1 MSLLYQKH
9 ASRPLTLDNR
19 VEPELYRDV
28 FPYTHVSRIEFDDT
42 FLVPRPADPM
52 FITDTTFRDGQQAR
66 PPYTV
71 KQIARIYDLLHK
83 LGGKSGLIQASEFF
97 MYSPKDRKAIEVC
110 RSRGYRFPRVTG
122 WIRAN
127 MDDLKIAHD
136 MEFDEV
142 GLLTSMSDYH
152 IFLKLGK
159 TREQAM
165 NDYLKVVTKALEWGI
180 VPAATSKT

>member
-71 KQIARIYDLLHK
+71 KQIARIYDRTHP
-83 LGGKSGLIQASEFF
+83 GLRIFHVFPQGSQ
-97 MYSPKDRKAIEVC
+97 
-110 RSRGYRFPRVTG
+110 GY
-122 WIRAN
+122 
-127 MDDLKIAHD
+127 
-136 MEFDEV
+136 
-142 GLLTSMSDYH
+142 
-152 IFLKLGK
+152 
-159 TREQAM
+159 
-165 NDYLKVVTKALEWGI
+165 
-180 VPAATSKT
+180 

>member
-66 PPYTV
+66 PLIPSSRSPASTTCSTSSA
-71 KQIARIYDLLHK
+71 ARAD
-83 LGGKSGLIQASEFF
+83 S
-97 MYSPKDRKAIEVC
+97 
-110 RSRGYRFPRVTG
+110 SRPPNFSCIPQGSQGY
-122 WIRAN
+122 
-127 MDDLKIAHD
+127 
-136 MEFDEV
+136 
-142 GLLTSMSDYH
+142 
-152 IFLKLGK
+152 
-159 TREQAM
+159 
-165 NDYLKVVTKALEWGI
+165 
-180 VPAATSKT
+180 

>member
-52 FITDTTFRDGQQAR
+52 FITDTTFPCTAR
-66 PPYTV
+66 GPDPL
-71 KQIARIYDLLHK
+71 IPSSRSARIYDLLHK

-97 MYSPKDRKAIEVC
+97 HVFPQGSQ
-110 RSRGYRFPRVTG
+110 GY
-122 WIRAN
+122 
-127 MDDLKIAHD
+127 
-136 MEFDEV
+136 
-142 GLLTSMSDYH
+142 
-152 IFLKLGK
+152 
-159 TREQAM
+159 
-165 NDYLKVVTKALEWGI
+165 
-180 VPAATSKT
+180 

>member
-97 MYSPKDRKAIEVC
+97 MYSPKDRKAIEVYPLA
-110 RSRGYRFPRVTG
+110 SSAMEYP
-122 WIRAN
+122 RAN
-127 MDDLKIAHD
+127 T
-136 MEFDEV
+136 FN
-142 GLLTSMSDYH
+142 GLNPSNLPH
-152 IFLKLGK
+152 NVANLF
-159 TREQAM
+159 
-165 NDYLKVVTKALEWGI
+165 
-180 VPAATSKT
+180 

>member
-83 LGGKSGLIQASEFF
+83 LGGKSGLIPPRIARLLKSAAPEATASPA
-97 MYSPKDRKAIEVC
+97 SPAGSAPTWTTS
-110 RSRGYRFPRVTG
+110 RSPMIWSSMKWACSPACPTT
-122 WIRAN
+122 
-127 MDDLKIAHD
+127 
-136 MEFDEV
+136 
-142 GLLTSMSDYH
+142 TSS
-152 IFLKLGK
+152 
-159 TREQAM
+159 
-165 NDYLKVVTKALEWGI
+165 
-180 VPAATSKT
+180 

>member
-71 KQIARIYDLLHK
+71 KQIARIYDLLHPRRAMMT
-83 LGGKSGLIQASEFF
+83 S
-97 MYSPKDRKAIEVC
+97 SPC
-110 RSRGYRFPRVTG
+110 R
-122 WIRAN
+122 
-127 MDDLKIAHD
+127 
-136 MEFDEV
+136 MEFGEWSV
-142 GLLTSMSDYH
+142 G
-152 IFLKLGK
+152 F
-159 TREQAM
+159 
-165 NDYLKVVTKALEWGI
+165 
-180 VPAATSKT
+180 P

>member
-71 KQIARIYDLLHK
+71 KQIARIHN
-83 LGGKSGLIQASEFF
+83 A
-97 MYSPKDRKAIEVC
+97 R
-110 RSRGYRFPRVTG
+110 
-122 WIRAN
+122 IRLN
-127 MDDLKIAHD
+127 S
-136 MEFDEV
+136 EV
-142 GLLTSMSDYH
+142 GVGT
-152 IFLKLGK
+152 
-159 TREQAM
+159 T
-165 NDYLKVVTKALEWGI
+165 VTITFEGL
-180 VPAATSKT
+180 PSSS

>member
-97 MYSPKDRKAIEVC
+97 MYSPRIARLLKSAAPEATASPASPAGSAPTWTTS
-110 RSRGYRFPRVTG
+110 RSPMIWNSMKWACSPACPTT
-122 WIRAN
+122 
-127 MDDLKIAHD
+127 
-136 MEFDEV
+136 
-142 GLLTSMSDYH
+142 TSS
-152 IFLKLGK
+152 
-159 TREQAM
+159 
-165 NDYLKVVTKALEWGI
+165 
-180 VPAATSKT
+180 

>member
-66 PPYTV
+66 PPLPSSTCPIL
-71 KQIARIYDLLHK
+71 KNGLSPTIRK
-83 LGGKSGLIQASEFF
+83 LK
-97 MYSPKDRKAIEVC
+97 
-110 RSRGYRFPRVTG
+110 
-122 WIRAN
+122 W
-127 MDDLKIAHD
+127 
-136 MEFDEV
+136 
-142 GLLTSMSDYH
+142 
-152 IFLKLGK
+152 K
-159 TREQAM
+159 TC
-165 NDYLKVVTKALEWGI
+165 I
-180 VPAATSKT
+180 

>member
-71 KQIARIYDLLHK
+71 KQVAPHLRPAPPSSAAKAD
-83 LGGKSGLIQASEFF
+83 SSQASEFF
-97 MYSPKDRKAIEVC
+97 MYSPKDRKC
-110 RSRGYRFPRVTG
+110 Y
-122 WIRAN
+122 
-127 MDDLKIAHD
+127 
-136 MEFDEV
+136 
-142 GLLTSMSDYH
+142 
-152 IFLKLGK
+152 
-159 TREQAM
+159 
-165 NDYLKVVTKALEWGI
+165 
-180 VPAATSKT
+180 

>member
-66 PPYTV
+66 PPLYR
-71 KQIARIYDLLHK
+71 QADRPYLRSAPQARRQERTHP
-83 LGGKSGLIQASEFF
+83 GLRIFHVFPQGSQ
-97 MYSPKDRKAIEVC
+97 
-110 RSRGYRFPRVTG
+110 GY
-122 WIRAN
+122 
-127 MDDLKIAHD
+127 
-136 MEFDEV
+136 
-142 GLLTSMSDYH
+142 
-152 IFLKLGK
+152 
-159 TREQAM
+159 
-165 NDYLKVVTKALEWGI
+165 
-180 VPAATSKT
+180 